1 MSAALS
7 WCPWGLNDSLTRF
20 NAAST
25 EEAVRLLYGCFANH
39 GWATRLAAGRPYADL
54 TAVLASADVTWSE
67 LAPGDWLEA
76 FAAHPRIGER
86 GGHSPAASDRE
97 QSAAR
102 ASDATLTALAAE
114 NRAYEARFGHV
125 FLISAT
131 GRTAEEM
138 LAELR
143 RRIGNGPATELQVAA
158 REQRKITKLRLEH
171 LLKT

>member
-1 MSAALS
+1 
-7 WCPWGLNDSLTRF
+7 LNDSLTRF

-25 EEAVRLLYGCFANH
+25 EEAVRQLYGCFANH
-39 GWATRLAAGRPYADL
+39 GWAAKVVGGRPYADL
-54 TAVLASADVTWSE
+54 TALLASAEAAWSE
-67 LAPGDWLEA
+67 LAPADWLEA

-102 ASDATLTALAAE
+102 DASATTLAALAAE
-114 NRAYEARFGHV
+114 NRDYEARFGHV

-131 GRTAEEM
+131 GRTAGEI

-143 RRIGNGPATELQVAA
+143 RRMSNGPATELQVAA
-158 REQRKITKLRLEH
+158 GEQRKITKLRLEH
-171 LLKT
+171 LLKS